1 MLVLLLVFC
10 GKTQKHGLTNAFSH
24 VFSVCTEDFRLSSIK
39 TPALFLISDTYFS
52 SVRLEVPKVR
62 QQQRTVTLKEC
73 QTQDFKGKYMIQYVH
88 LQDADAE
95 PLQKICANVKSAKH
109 LLF

>member
-1 MLVLLLVFC
+1 M
-10 GKTQKHGLTNAFSH
+10 
-24 VFSVCTEDFRLSSIK
+24 
-39 TPALFLISDTYFS
+39 
-52 SVRLEVPKVR
+52 PKVR

-95 PLQKICANVKSAKH
+95 PLQKICANVKSAAPPV
-109 LLF
+109 LDSRLFRARDPSVQCPRQYTC